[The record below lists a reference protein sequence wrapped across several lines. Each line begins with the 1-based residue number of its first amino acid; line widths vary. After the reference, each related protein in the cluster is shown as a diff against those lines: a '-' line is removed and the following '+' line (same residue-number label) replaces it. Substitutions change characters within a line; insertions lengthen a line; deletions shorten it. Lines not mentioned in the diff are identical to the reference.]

1 MNSSS
6 NDETSNELFTKA
18 MLDVTPLAQTTKKV
32 LLNKQSRTDQAS
44 MQLRRQLATQEP
56 LPDQNFLA
64 TEHVPRLHPQS
75 VLEYRKGGVQ
85 EGVYRKLRLGKYPM
99 EARLDLHRK
108 TLNQA
113 RTEVFDFIYDA
124 IKYDLRTLM
133 ILHGKGD
140 RSDNKALIKSFV
152 AFWLKQIPEVLAY
165 HSAQRHQ
172 GGTGALYVL
181 LKKSDRKKQE
191 TRDCYMNKKF

>member
-6 NDETSNELFTKA
+6 NDGKSDEMFAKA
-18 MLDVTPLAQTTKKV
+18 MLGVKPLAQTTKKV
-32 LLNKQSRTDQAS
+32 LLNKQPHTDQPS
-44 MQLRRQLATQEP
+44 MQLRRQLATQEV
-56 LPDQNFLA
+56 LLNQNFLA
-64 TEHVPRLHPQS
+64 TDHVPRLHPQS
-75 VLEYRKGGVQ
+75 VLSYRKGGVQ

-113 RTEVFDFIYDA
+113 RTEVYDFIYDSLR
-124 IKYDLRTLM
+124 YDLRTLM

-181 LKKSDRKKQE
+181 LKKSDRKKQQ
-191 TRDCYMNKKF
+191 TRECYMNKKF